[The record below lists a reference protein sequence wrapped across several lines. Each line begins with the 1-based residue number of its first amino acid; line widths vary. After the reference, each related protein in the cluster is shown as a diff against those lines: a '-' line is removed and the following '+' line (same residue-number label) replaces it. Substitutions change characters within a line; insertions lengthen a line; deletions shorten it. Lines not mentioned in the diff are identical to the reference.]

1 MQWDDL
7 LQWLLANMG
16 DRSRITATSPDSAP
30 QSRVNMLASLAGFR
44 PAQGGS
50 YAHRAAANIIVRV
63 FYEEGLINMKVGK
76 SSETALLKAV
86 VTGNFEIAAL
96 LLEFGAGKT
105 PLGYSLGSLS
115 GTCALAGGHA
125 L

>member
-30 QSRVNMLASLAGFR
+30 QARVNLLSTCAGFR
-44 PAQGGS
+44 PVHGGS
-50 YAHRAAANIIVRV
+50 YAHRASVNIIVRV
-63 FYEEGLINMKVGK
+63 LYEEGFIDMKVGK
-76 SSETALLKAV
+76 SYETALLKAV
-86 VTGNFEIAAL
+86 VTGNYEVAAL
-96 LLEFGAGKT
+96 LREHGAGKT
-105 PLGYSLGSLS
+105 PLGYSMGSLS